1 VYRTEIVNV
10 QGHAQSSP
18 MEVLIFEPAGS
29 GPHPALVVASHIPL
43 AHTGLENDAWQI
55 HVGERYAQAGYMV
68 AMPFIFHWWP
78 READIQIKR
87 DEFRD
92 DDTVAD
98 LKAAHQLLGA
108 MANVDAQRIG
118 ILGHCWG
125 GRVSWLGACRIPEFS
140 ACVMLYGGRIKLAFA
155 DQATP
160 PIELAGNIRG
170 PVLGMFGNEDQN
182 PSPQDVDDYQA
193 ALNAANVPNE
203 FHRYDGAGHA
213 FQDFSKA
220 ERYRAAQS
228 DDAWE
233 KCIAFLD
240 RHLK

>member
-1 VYRTEIVNV
+1 MYRTQIVDV
-10 QGHAQSSP
+10 QGHFQTSP
-18 MEVLIFEPAGS
+18 MEVLIFEPEGAGS
-29 GPHPALVVASHIPL
+29 HPGLVVAPHIPL
-43 AHTGLENDAWQI
+43 AHTGLQNDPWQI
-55 HVGERYAQAGYMV
+55 DVGERYAQAGYVV

-78 READIQIKR
+78 KDADIQVKR
-87 DEFRD
+87 DESRD

-98 LKAAHQLLGA
+98 LKASHQLLAA
-108 MANVDAQRIG
+108 MPQVDEQRIG
-118 ILGHCWG
+118 MLGHCWG
-125 GRVSWLGACRIPEFS
+125 GRVSWLGASYIPQFA
-140 ACVMLYGGRIKLAFA
+140 ACVLLYGGRIKLAFSDNA
-155 DQATP
+155 PA
-160 PIELAGNIRG
+160 PIELAGNIRA
-170 PVLGMFGNEDQN
+170 PVLGLFGNEDQN

-213 FQDFSKA
+213 FQDYSKP
-220 ERYRAAQS
+220 ERYRKAQS